1 MLSIQLKI
9 KSPGAKTFLQVVRAR
24 FGRNTHIVLCVFAFL
39 CNVVVTAMLMLGG
52 IAVMTSLVEGLSIEM
67 ASLIIATVIGSYTFI
82 GGLGATF
89 YVSYFNTA
97 LIFIIM
103 MCFAVKVY
111 SDPHHDDNGN
121 PLGTIKSVHE
131 LLSCSKGP
139 DGNHGNSY
147 LTILSSGGLMFGVI
161 NLIGNFGT
169 VFVDQAYWQSSVA
182 AKPRQGVWG
191 FLLGG
196 LCWFCVPF
204 CMATTMSLAYLSLS
218 ASEGTQLLTV
228 QERNE
233 GLVPPFVATTLMGQT
248 GSFLILL
255 MILMAVTSTGS
266 AEVIAVASIL
276 VYDIYQNYVRPFKSE
291 MQDYRC
297 CILCNKFKPQYV
309 SASEKEVFSPSLR

>member
-1 MLSIQLKI
+1 
-9 KSPGAKTFLQVVRAR
+9 
-24 FGRNTHIVLCVFAFL
+24 
-39 CNVVVTAMLMLGG
+39 MLGG
-52 IAVMTSLVEGLSIEM
+52 IAVMTSLVDGLSVEM
-67 ASLIIATVIGSYTFI
+67 ASMIIALVIGSYTFI

-103 MCFAVKVY
+103 LCFVVKVY
-111 SDPHHDDNGN
+111 SDPGRDDNDN
-121 PLGTIKSVHE
+121 KLGTIEAVHK

-139 DGNHGNSY
+139 EGNHDNSY
-147 LTILSSGGLMFGVI
+147 LTILSSGGLMFGII

-191 FLLGG
+191 FISGG
-196 LCWFCVPF
+196 LCWFSVPF
-204 CMATTMSLAYLSLS
+204 CMATTMSLAYLALS
-218 ASEGTQLLTV
+218 SSEGVQLLTV
-228 QERNE
+228 QQRDE
-233 GLVPPFVATTLMGQT
+233 GLVPPFVATSLMGET

-276 VYDIYQNYVRPFKSE
+276 VYDVYKNYIKPFHKE
-291 MQDYRC
+291 DRGYRFC
-297 CILCNKFKPQYV
+297 PLCNKIKKEYRDM
-309 SASEKEVFSPSLR
+309 SAGEVMSLPRCSLSSFLSNNVGVYQ